1 MTTMTTGTC
10 FLMWLGEQ
18 ITERGIGNGISLIIF
33 AGIVARLPLAIFNT
47 FRLARTGEMSILG
60 LILVLLAVA
69 VVVAGI
75 VYFETSQ
82 RRVPIQYPKQI
93 RGRKVYGGQS
103 THLPLKINISGVI
116 PPIFASSI
124 IVFPATIAQFFP
136 DVGVMKTLA
145 SAFSPRGI
153 WYNVIYIVAIVFFTY
168 FYTAVIFNPL
178 DVAENLKK
186 NGGYIPG
193 IRPGKAT
200 AEYLDRVLSRL
211 TFIGAIYLSVVCV
224 LPMILISWTNAP
236 FYFGGT
242 SLLIVIGVS
251 LDTMSQIE
259 SHLISRQYDGL
270 LKSGRIRGRR

>member
-1 MTTMTTGTC
+1 
-10 FLMWLGEQ
+10 
-18 ITERGIGNGISLIIF
+18 
-33 AGIVARLPLAIFNT
+33 
-47 FRLARTGEMSILG
+47 
-60 LILVLLAVA
+60 
-69 VVVAGI
+69 AGI

-93 RGRKVYGGQS
+93 RGRRVYGGQS

-136 DVGVMKTLA
+136 DVGIMKNLA
-145 SAFSPRGI
+145 NAFSPTGI
-153 WYNVIYIVAIVFFTY
+153 MYNVIYIVAIVFFTY

-178 DVAENLKK
+178 DVADNLKK

-200 AEYLDRVLSRL
+200 ADYLDRVLSRL

-224 LPMILISWTNAP
+224 LPMFLIAWTNAP